1 ARGAQVC
8 LELADVASESA
19 MREVLDRIASS
30 LPPLRGVVNASG
42 IIAEGTVLQ
51 EQSWKS
57 FASVLDV
64 KVAGSWILHSLT
76 RDVPLDF
83 FVGFSSASSVLRS
96 PGQASYA
103 AGNAFKDALAHERV
117 RSGLRGLAVNWGP
130 WAEVGMG
137 ALASDLR
144 RRALRDRG
152 M

>member
-1 ARGAQVC
+1 WLVEQGARRLVLTSRRGPGDSAREAIGVLEARGAQVC
-8 LELADVASESA
+8 LEVADVASESA

-83 FVGFSSASSVLRS
+83 FVGFSSASSV
-96 PGQASYA
+96 
-103 AGNAFKDALAHERV
+103 
-117 RSGLRGLAVNWGP
+117 
-130 WAEVGMG
+130 
-137 ALASDLR
+137 
-144 RRALRDRG
+144 
-152 M
+152 